1 VAHEVRNPAHAL
13 RLHLGLLRRE
23 LQAANPGWASQRI
36 DTLHGLLDELDATVE
51 SFLLFA
57 QGRAPRRQAVNLR
70 ALVTSVADGAQIEAS
85 DVDVNV
91 DPVLVGRAI
100 SNLVRNARQVGSERV
115 LVRASCAESLIIEV
129 EDWGPGFAEPL
140 LSTAFEPFVAGRADG
155 TGLGLAIVSTVA
167 RAHGGSARI
176 ARSGPS
182 GAVVELRLPL
192 T

>member
-140 LSTAFEPFVAGRADG
+140 LSTAFEPFVAGRSDG
-155 TGLGLAIVSTVA
+155 TGLGLAIVSTVT